1 MRVVI
6 DTNIFIS
13 GLLNLEGGAAKII
26 NHFKDDIF
34 ELVITRDVFE
44 EYLRAIH
51 FFNNNIPSERSE
63 ELLEFVFEKAVK
75 IKAANPH
82 GLCKDT
88 DDEKFLTAAFSG
100 HAEYLVT
107 KNKKDF
113 PRDASGL
120 RVVNV
125 REFLGKIEKRRGL

>member
-1 MRVVI
+1 LRVVI

-26 NHFKDDIF
+26 NHFRNDAF
-34 ELVITRDVFE
+34 ELIITRDVFE

-75 IKAANPH
+75 VKAASPH
-82 GLCKDT
+82 GLCKDP
-88 DDEKFLTAAFSG
+88 DDEIFLTAAFSG
-100 HAEYLVT
+100 RAEYLVT

-113 PRDASGL
+113 PRDAFG
-120 RVVNV
+120 VKIVNV
-125 REFLGKIEKRRGL
+125 REFLEIFEKREK

>member
-26 NHFKDDIF
+26 NHFKNDAF
-34 ELVITRDVFE
+34 ELIITRDVFE

-75 IKAANPH
+75 VKAASPH

-113 PRDASGL
+113 PRDAFG
-120 RVVNV
+120 VKIVNV
-125 REFLGKIEKRRGL
+125 REFLGIFEKRKK